1 MNLAFGGGLG
11 GLSVGGG
18 GDARGIVTADLV
30 VVVADM
36 GLVGSKIGP
45 A

>member
-1 MNLAFGGGLG
+1 MKLAAAVMRG
-11 GLSVGGG
+11 
-18 GDARGIVTADLV
+18 GIVTADLV
-30 VVVADM
+30 VVVAGV